1 MGDLIIKPESGG
13 SIKLQNN
20 AGTNALVSDNSG
32 NITFAGTTTISGGT
46 ISSAVTFPTGHV
58 LQVIRYYTVTKSS
71 FTKSGADQ
79 LVNGMTKDITPK
91 GANSDFLIHVRWGGE
106 TAGGWDTTFN
116 IQMNG
121 SRVNSTGS
129 GRSHGL
135 MSPWQTHDSNANFDS
150 TPELISLTTL
160 VPTSSVI
167 GTDITFRLVV
177 TGGAE
182 DIYSNSTKNGGDEV
196 FSSELIISEIQG

>member
-1 MGDLIIKPESGG
+1 MAN
-13 SIKLQNN
+13 IKL
-20 AGTNALVSDNSG
+20 G
-32 NITFAGTTTISGGT
+32 GTTAISESSGALTIASSTLTTPT
-46 ISSAVTFPTGHV
+46 IASMANCTFPTGHV
-58 LQVIRYYTVTKSS
+58 LQVVRYYTVAQSS
-71 FTKSGADQ
+71 FTMSGSDQ

-106 TAGGWDTTFN
+106 TASAWDCTFN
-116 IQMNG
+116 IEMNG
-121 SRVNSTGS
+121 TRVNSTGS

-135 MSPWQTHDSNANFDS
+135 SMPAQTHDNTGNFSS
-150 TPELISLTTL
+150 TPEIMHLTTL

-182 DIYSNSTKNGGDEV
+182 AIYSNSTKVGQDEV